1 MKTNNRNVVR
11 LTESQ
16 LKQMISES
24 VKRVLR
30 ESDDWGKI
38 QNQKGIEQIPSW
50 ALNYLINGVSDNLSR
65 EEIAEIEDWRRD
77 ASIYEACPP
86 DAEEYFCRYPAFR

>member
-1 MKTNNRNVVR
+1 MKTNKNVVR

-16 LKQMISES
+16 LKQMIAEC

-77 ASIYEACPP
+77 ASIYEVCPP